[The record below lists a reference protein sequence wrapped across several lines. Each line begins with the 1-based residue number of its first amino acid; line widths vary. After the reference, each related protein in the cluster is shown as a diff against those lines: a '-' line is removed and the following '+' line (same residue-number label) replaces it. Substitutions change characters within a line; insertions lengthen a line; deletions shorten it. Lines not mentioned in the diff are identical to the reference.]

1 MRNESL
7 EFLRKLLTTPS
18 PSGFESHGQKVWCDY
33 ARQFADEVR
42 TDSYGNAVAVLNPK
56 GDPKIM
62 LDGHADELGL
72 IIKHIDEKGFIYPQ
86 RIGGVDPAL
95 ARGKRV
101 NIHAAKGVVRGVI
114 GAVAIHLQERG
125 KDPKVPKIHEC
136 VIDIGARDA
145 TEARRRVAVGDP
157 ITFVDDFEMLDK
169 NIAVARGFDNRVGTW
184 IAIEALRVAAA
195 GKPTCAVY
203 ACSSIQEEVG
213 GAGAAMNVFNIT
225 PHAAVVLEVTHATD
239 SPGIDMKEHGEVKLG
254 AGPSLSLGREH
265 HPVLTDRLRE
275 VARRKKIKIQ
285 MEAFLVTGGTNAMVI
300 YSKQGG
306 VPAALLSVP
315 VRYMHTTVE
324 LLDLRDLQNAA
335 DLTAAFVLDVK
346 KAERFKVKV

>member
-1 MRNESL
+1 
-7 EFLRKLLTTPS
+7 
-18 PSGFESHGQKVWCDY
+18 
-33 ARQFADEVR
+33 
-42 TDSYGNAVAVLNPK
+42 
-56 GDPKIM
+56 
-62 LDGHADELGL
+62 
-72 IIKHIDEKGFIYPQ
+72 
-86 RIGGVDPAL
+86 
-95 ARGKRV
+95 
-101 NIHAAKGVVRGVI
+101 
-114 GAVAIHLQERG
+114 
-125 KDPKVPKIHEC
+125 
-136 VIDIGARDA
+136 
-145 TEARRRVAVGDP
+145 
-157 ITFVDDFEMLDK
+157 
-169 NIAVARGFDNRVGTW
+169 
-184 IAIEALRVAAA
+184 
-195 GKPTCAVY
+195 
-203 ACSSIQEEVG
+203 
-213 GAGAAMNVFNIT
+213 MNVFNVT

-275 VARRKKIKIQ
+275 VARRKKIKVQ